1 MHVFGGALSA
11 ARMDPDASPIAPWIS
26 SAYEAT
32 ARSPKILHLRAFH
45 NFCGQLVDCP
55 VYAAFLEQ
63 HQSLSCRC
71 SKFRR
76 EFSRAIK
83 RLSPILLLSHPSFVG
98 WFRTFSVSLF
108 PKAIFDPHVTCGISA
123 RRIFIPCTHQMLECW
138 RECIRKTITLRYLG
152 SHPVSHFRQ

>member
-1 MHVFGGALSA
+1 MHVFAGTLSA
-11 ARMDPDASPIAPWIS
+11 ARMDPDASTIAPWIS
-26 SAYEAT
+26 STYEAT

-76 EFSRAIK
+76 EFLHAVK
-83 RLSPILLLSHPSFVG
+83 GLPPILNLSHPSFVG
-98 WFRTFSVSLF
+98 IIPRLF
-108 PKAIFDPHVTCGISA
+108 HGASSKSN
-123 RRIFIPCTHQMLECW
+123 
-138 RECIRKTITLRYLG
+138 IRSTMGRA
-152 SHPVSHFRQ
+152 